1 MPDWVGI
8 SGLLGR
14 YRTDWSVSSKCLIDG
29 VAAISY
35 LEIKILEVKKMQEEN
50 DELGMKVWLS
60 LWKSGRS
67 VEAHA
72 LASIATLDMSLTD
85 FAVLEVLLH
94 KGPLPVNTIGKK
106 VLLTSGSITTAVDRL
121 EQKGLV
127 ERLDSPTDRRV
138 RIVSLTKEGT
148 KQIKIAFNEHQ
159 KHLELA
165 VSPLTKDEQSQLVT
179 LLKKLGV
186 GADRLRTA
194 K

>member
-1 MPDWVGI
+1 MN
-8 SGLLGR
+8 
-14 YRTDWSVSSKCLIDG
+14 
-29 VAAISY
+29 
-35 LEIKILEVKKMQEEN
+35 EE
-50 DELGMKVWLS
+50 DELGIKVWLS
-60 LWKSGRS
+60 LWKSERS
-67 VEAHA
+67 VETHA
-72 LASIATLDMSLTD
+72 LASIATMGMSLTD

-148 KQIKIAFNEHQ
+148 KQIKLAFFEHR

-165 VSPLTKDEQSQLVT
+165 VSPLTKDEQSQLVA
-179 LLKKLGV
+179 LLKKLGT

-194 K
+194 E